1 MDGSDEVETEIGESL
16 IESYLAKLIELLPGI
31 FKQKFN
37 ITVPFVK
44 LQFLPFQNFLGDL
57 LQIKIM
63 LHQRIDEF
71 QYS

>member
-1 MDGSDEVETEIGESL
+1 MKLKQKQGESL
-16 IESYLAKLIELLPGI
+16 MESYLAKLIQLLPGI

-57 LQIKIM
+57 SQIKRM
-63 LHQRIDEF
+63 LHQRLAKF

>member
-1 MDGSDEVETEIGESL
+1 MDRSDEVETEIGESL